1 MISRANLAAGAI
13 VGGLAVFL
21 VMTAVNALWLLPRA
35 KEAGRDEER
44 TAALTRSIE
53 IIKERSR
60 TNAQINALTDADLC
74 ERLGGI
80 WVPADERCD

>member
-1 MISRANLAAGAI
+1 MISRANLFAGAL

-21 VMTAVNALWLLPRA
+21 IMTAVNALWLLPRA

-44 TAALTRSIE
+44 AAALTRSIE

-60 TNAQINALTDADLC
+60 TNAEINALTDADLC
-74 ERLGGI
+74 KRLGGL
-80 WVPADERCD
+80 WVPEDKRCD